1 MKWAILLI
9 ALLALCIMSV
19 VTMFLPYP
27 NGRARITDGQESI
40 TARDG
45 RAISYFT
52 QGSGKPVILL
62 PSTGREASDFNELA
76 DDLVKAGYK
85 TIAIEPPGIGNSA
98 LAQTDI
104 TLFDLADDVAAVM
117 ADAGANDQGNIL
129 IGHGFGGN
137 VARAAARKYGDKVD
151 AVILLAA
158 AGKKPVEARAD
169 RALKASFDP
178 MNVASRRI
186 GDIRYAFFAGGN
198 AVPDHWQRGWHIATA
213 RLQDK
218 AVKLTK
224 TDTWR
229 LAGDAPILIVQGQND
244 TIAPFEDAGQ
254 GLAGDSDARAD
265 MVTIRNAG
273 HALLPEKPKQVSD
286 AILKFLLESNF

>member
-27 NGRARITDGQESI
+27 NGRARITDGQEMMI
-40 TARDG
+40 ARDG

-76 DDLVKAGYK
+76 ADLVKAGYK
-85 TIAIEPPGIGNSA
+85 IIAIEPPGIGNSA
-98 LAQTDI
+98 LPQADM
-104 TLFDLADDVAAVM
+104 TLFDFADDVAAVM
-117 ADAGANDQGNIL
+117 ADIGTDAQGAAL
-129 IGHGFGGN
+129 IGHDVGN
-137 VARAAARKYGDKVD
+137 YVARAAASKYGEKVD

-158 AGKKPVEARAD
+158 SGKSRVPPRAD

-178 MNVASRRI
+178 FNVASRRI
-186 GDIRYAFFAGGN
+186 GDIRYAFFARGN

-213 RLQDK
+213 KLQNK
-218 AVKLTK
+218 AVRLSK
-224 TDTWR
+224 TESWW
-229 LAGDAPILIVQGQND
+229 LAGMYRSWSFRGRMTLSHRLMMLGKHWLTTATDA
-244 TIAPFEDAGQ
+244 
-254 GLAGDSDARAD
+254 
-265 MVTIRNAG
+265 
-273 HALLPEKPKQVSD
+273 
-286 AILKFLLESNF
+286 LKW

>member
-27 NGRARITDGQESI
+27 NGRARITDGQEMMI
-40 TARDG
+40 ARDG

-76 DDLVKAGYK
+76 ADLVKAGYK
-85 TIAIEPPGIGNSA
+85 IIAIEPPGIGNSA
-98 LAQTDI
+98 LPQADM
-104 TLFDLADDVAAVM
+104 TLFDFADDVAAVM
-117 ADAGANDQGNIL
+117 ADIGTDAKGAAL
-129 IGHGFGGN
+129 IGHDVGN
-137 VARAAARKYGDKVD
+137 YVARAAASKYGEKVD

-158 AGKKPVEARAD
+158 SGKSRVPPRAD

-178 MNVASRRI
+178 FNVASRRI
-186 GDIRYAFFAGGN
+186 GDIRYAFFARGN

-213 RLQDK
+213 KLQNK
-218 AVKLTK
+218 AVRLSK
-224 TDTWR
+224 TESWW
-229 LAGDAPILIVQGQND
+229 LAGNVPILVIQGQND
-244 TIAPFEDAGQ
+244 TIAPADDAGQ
-254 GLAGDSDARAD
+254 ALVDDSNGRAE

-286 AILKFLLESNF
+286 AILKFLRESDF